1 MTRFA
6 KAFLRERLE
15 GKIHVAVFGKHPAW
29 TDHIDDLGVTTE
41 SLAMAKRLLYLEGI
55 AGQLASGAWDRIEK
69 SGQAL
74 DFDHRF
80 VWRRGEQALVGAIW
94 ASRDGKGRTR
104 FPIVICAHIP
114 GGGAV
119 PVYLSSIELLG
130 LECRSAASQEAVRD
144 FQSRTCAEL
153 NIRTYSDPA
162 PPTSLALDDKDRS
175 ADLIL
180 EALIG
185 LASGLKRVPQRGFG
199 NRRAG
204 THLRVASVSPQPPK
218 NLEFWLG
225 YLERRVAAR
234 QPHLVMAGSAGSP
247 VDLILGEPEP
257 NDFFCLRANEAVLP
271 PWRCDARDRVRF
283 EAEAIEYLHS
293 RGIGLRLAPTRR
305 RSWLARFLVN

>member
-1 MTRFA
+1 MTRFS
-6 KAFLRERLE
+6 KAFLRDRLE

-55 AGQLASGAWDRIEK
+55 TGQLASGAWDRIEK

-80 VWRRGEQALVGAIW
+80 VWRRDKQAIVGAIW
-94 ASRDGKGRTR
+94 ASSDGKGRTR

-114 GGGAV
+114 DGDVV
-119 PVYLSSIELLG
+119 PVYLPSVERLG
-130 LECRSAASQEAVRD
+130 LECRSAATQEAVRD
-144 FQSRTCAEL
+144 FHSRTCAEL
-153 NIRTYSDPA
+153 NARMFSDPA
-162 PPTSLALDDKDRS
+162 PPTSLAMDDKDRS
-175 ADLIL
+175 EDLIL

-185 LASGLKRVPQRGFG
+185 LASGLKRVSQRGFA
-199 NRRAG
+199 NRRVGA
-204 THLRVASVSPQPPK
+204 HLRVASVSSQVPK

-234 QPHLVMAGSAGSP
+234 QPHLVMVGSGGSP
-247 VDLILGEPEP
+247 ADLIIGEPEP
-257 NDFFCLRANEAVLP
+257 NDFFYLRASEAVLP
-271 PWRCDARDRVRF
+271 PLRCDARDRPKF

-293 RGIGLRLAPTRR
+293 RGIGLGLVPTRR
-305 RSWLARFLVN
+305 RSWLGKFSC